1 MSEKVKKPFYK
12 KWWVWLIAVILLIAI
27 VNPGSDEA
35 ESQEKAE
42 TSGPATKNDSK
53 GDGNKKET
61 AEEKKKE
68 KVEKEEKKKDE
79 PKSFAIG
86 DTVNVGKMV
95 YRVNE
100 KSVANQV
107 GPKVLPQKA
116 SGQYVVID
124 VTLKNDGNEA
134 VTVDSS
140 FFKLKRGEKTY
151 EADTM
156 GSMSANQSDDGNI
169 DNSFFLQ
176 SLNPD
181 SEITGKVVFD
191 VAPEVAESNDLQLQ
205 VQTGFWGTETE
216 IIDLK

>member
-12 KWWVWLIAVILLIAI
+12 KWWVWLIAVVVIVAI
-27 VNPGSDEA
+27 FNPNEETSDEKVLDDT
-35 ESQEKAE
+35 SKVE
-42 TSGPATKNDSK
+42 TSGPAAEK
-53 GDGNKKET
+53 GDAGKGKKEEKPKKET
-61 AEEKKKE
+61 KKE
-68 KVEKEEKKKDE
+68 E
-79 PKSFAIG
+79 PKTSFKIG
-86 DTVNVGKMV
+86 DTVNVGKMI

-100 KSVANQV
+100 KNVASQV
-107 GPKVLPQKA
+107 GPSILPQKA

-134 VTVDSS
+134 VTIDSS
-140 FFKLKRGEKTY
+140 FFKLKRGDKTY

-156 GSMSANQSDDGNI
+156 GSMSANQGENGNI

-176 SLNPD
+176 QLNPD

-191 VAPEVAESNDLQLQ
+191 VAPEVAESAELQLQ